1 MPRAQQHDAL
11 TAGSHGDGMGS
22 LVVRATMPLGVLW
35 YVHDALGRK
44 TELRDDS
51 AAGDLRAE

>member
-1 MPRAQQHDAL
+1 
-11 TAGSHGDGMGS
+11 MGS